1 MLHQFL
7 IFSGC
12 FLWTLIF
19 IIVCEA
25 EVELRGGGQL
35 KKSTWLCIA
44 ALVAAVVFLLV
55 R

>member
-7 IFSGC
+7 ILSGC

-25 EVELRGGGQL
+25 EVERRGCEPFN
-35 KKSTWLCIA
+35 KAAATCIA
-44 ALVAAVVFLLV
+44 ALAAAVAFLLV